1 MAQRR
6 FAQFGGLRDR
16 ESAEQA
22 SPVFTTGLG
31 DPKEIRR
38 SKRQVVEAAVWRS
51 RVSRS
56 ATLFGSRIA

>member
-1 MAQRR
+1 MAQRQ

-38 SKRQVVEAAVWRS
+38 SKK
-51 RVSRS
+51 
-56 ATLFGSRIA
+56 TGCGSSGVAQPCFAFRYTIWKQDC